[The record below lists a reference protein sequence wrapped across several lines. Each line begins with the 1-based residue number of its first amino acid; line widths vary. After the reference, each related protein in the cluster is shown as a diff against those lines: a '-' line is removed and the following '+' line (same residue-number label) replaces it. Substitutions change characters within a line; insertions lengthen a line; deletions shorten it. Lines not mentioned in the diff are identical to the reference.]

1 MNPNITKLTDD
12 FDKLMDSYKQLFTM
26 AHDALAPGKTQEE
39 RNVVRAALKDY
50 LTDKK

>member
-1 MNPNITKLTDD
+1 MNPATATKLSDD
-12 FDKLMDSYKQLFTM
+12 FDRLMDSYAQLFKM

-50 LTDKK
+50 LDKA